1 MDCDCDMHPFL
12 YISFLKLSSFHSYAL
27 VESQRITEMFLQK
40 KLDNERDL
48 EFQRRQKEIEYEQ
61 QLQQQQQIF
70 LQQQQQQQQ
79 QFQMQVQQLQ
89 QQKQQKKLSLARQSA
104 RQVPLQAKTVSIPV
118 GRRSGGLVRKSYL
131 APIAEGEED
140 EGRDNFGDSADIQ
153 AEADRNENEEI
164 KPLQQVG
171 IQMPP
176 ILSNEQLSQPSSSP
190 DVRLSVAAPLPREI
204 DPLPTNETPVLSVR
218 GPIAVPNT
226 SNDSGLSAAAR
237 GYMDSMKSK
246 MLVASVTQPIA
257 VAAATHGIASAP
269 SSSSSSSSMSRAPYG
284 EKQEVVHGHGSVS
297 LDEKNSA
304 TASADH
310 TSTSREQAV
319 DLSLNSKQG
328 LDFSQSSS
336 PSSSSS
342 SSSSSAAIAI
352 SSATSAASTVGK
364 QQDIG
369 SVLLTKE
376 EIGIFPTSSRH
387 FEEPSHAFSSSNPI
401 NTLIHTLS
409 LSHSPIHIDRL
420 LPFTLMISRRATY
433 CRRS

>member
-12 YISFLKLSSFHSYAL
+12 YISFLKLSSFDSYAL

-89 QQKQQKKLSLARQSA
+89 QQKQQQKKLSLARQSA

-140 EGRDNFGDSADIQ
+140 EGRDTFGDSAETP
-153 AEADRNENEEI
+153 AEADRNEKEEI

-176 ILSNEQLSQPSSSP
+176 ILSNEQLSQPSSSSP
-190 DVRLSVAAPLPREI
+190 DVRLTVADSLPREKV
-204 DPLPTNETPVLSVR
+204 PLPTNATPVVSVR
-218 GPIAVPNT
+218 GPITAPNT

-246 MLVASVTQPIA
+246 MLVASVTQPVA
-257 VAAATHGIASAP
+257 VAAATTHGIASAP
-269 SSSSSSSSMSRAPYG
+269 SSSSSSSSSMSRAPYG
-284 EKQEVVHGHGSVS
+284 EKQEAVNGHGSVS
-297 LDEKNSA
+297 LDEKNLA

-310 TSTSREQAV
+310 MSTSREQAV

-328 LDFSQSSS
+328 LDFSQSSA
-336 PSSSSS
+336 
-342 SSSSSAAIAI
+342 SSAAAL
-352 SSATSAASTVGK
+352 SSATPAASTVGK
-364 QQDIG
+364 QQDVV
-369 SVLLTKE
+369 SVVLTKE

-387 FEEPSHAFSSSNPI
+387 FEEPYQHSHHLIQSIHSSTHSPFLTRLL
-401 NTLIHTLS
+401 TLIDYSHS
-409 LSHSPIHIDRL
+409 LS
-420 LPFTLMISRRATY
+420 
-433 CRRS
+433 